1 MQCRFLER
9 SIERLQKQNEHIQ
22 HHLAKQNEQLDRF
35 KNSFDSLSERF
46 AYKGY
51 FEQEQQKIEQVR
63 INLRDFQDFYY
74 ETLDEQ
80 TRNKFVRQIWKIN
93 LFDETKKS

>member
-22 HHLAKQNEQLDRF
+22 HHLAQQNEQLERF
-35 KNSFDSLSERF
+35 KSSLSERF
-46 AYKGY
+46 AYKEH
-51 FEQEQQKIEQVR
+51 FKQEQQKIEQVR
-63 INLRDFQDFYY
+63 IDLRDFFDFYY

-80 TRNKFVRQIWKIN
+80 TRTKFVQQIWKIN